1 VAREFGR
8 FEAVSRRR
16 SISRRFPPADG
27 EAGLD
32 SKERSCGL
40 AELRYMRKPTWGC
53 LRKAPTEVMRGL
65 ADLRTR
71 E

>member
-16 SISRRFPPADG
+16 SISRGAFHAADG

-32 SKERSCGL
+32 SKG
-40 AELRYMRKPTWGC
+40 A
-53 LRKAPTEVMRGL
+53 VV
-65 ADLRTR
+65 RTR
-71 E
+71 GALR